1 MYVLTGGFLL
11 GLMVWVLFISGSFL
25 VLGGGL
31 VDAFGVLVSGL
42 LESSVLSGP
51 LVDVDDGPTL

>member
-11 GLMVWVLFISGSFL
+11 GLMVWVLFISGGFL
-25 VLGGGL
+25 VFGGSL
-31 VDAFGVLVSGL
+31 LDAVGVLVGSL

-51 LVDVDDGPTL
+51 LVDLDDVPTL

>member
-51 LVDVDDGPTL
+51 LVDVDDVPTL